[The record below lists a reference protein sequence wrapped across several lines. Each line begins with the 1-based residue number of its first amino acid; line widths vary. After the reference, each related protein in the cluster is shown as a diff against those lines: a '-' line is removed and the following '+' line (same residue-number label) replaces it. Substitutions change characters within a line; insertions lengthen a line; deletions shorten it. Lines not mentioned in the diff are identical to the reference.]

1 MKLNLFAFKARYF
14 DDFLLKL
21 LIYKSVSEI

>member
-14 DDFLLKL
+14 DDILLKL